1 MNPTTDISKDNNK
14 AQPLVFLVNGDD
26 DYEDYDT
33 KEDKAFD
40 HLVNSLDDDNLAYVS
55 HVATSTELDTK
66 VYDTGTSMH
75 KHITE
80 LCILQKKLLLMGS
93 RADHD
98 MLGHVLY
105 TSAKKRTQR
114 QCRFGAV
121 KNRLQ
126 LAQIIDRLLYKES
139 ETKRAMP
146 LKRKVDDD

>member
-14 AQPLVFLVNGDD
+14 AQPLVFRGANLNEHLQR
-26 DYEDYDT
+26 YEFKRRCAAKDFG
-33 KEDKAFD
+33 K
-40 HLVNSLDDDNLAYVS
+40 S
-55 HVATSTELDTK
+55 STLDTK